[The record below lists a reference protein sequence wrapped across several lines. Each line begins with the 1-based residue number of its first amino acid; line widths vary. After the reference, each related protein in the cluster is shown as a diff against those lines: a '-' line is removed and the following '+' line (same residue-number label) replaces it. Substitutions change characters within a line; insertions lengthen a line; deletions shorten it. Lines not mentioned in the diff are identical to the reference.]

1 MGKKEEILNVAHML
15 FSEKGYNLSMSE
27 LSKAVK
33 IKTPSLYS
41 HFRSK
46 EEIVECIVKQEIE
59 KCFSYLEVTIN
70 EMEDK
75 KCREKFEGVLFA
87 IFDYFSQNKR
97 LGFWRNISLIQNS
110 KLKNDFHVIIKE
122 KEDYYLDKLKQCV
135 EKGISKGEIK
145 ETVGEGAVYLY
156 FTMLQ
161 GMMDLMLLY
170 ENQPLDVNEYVKKTW
185 SAYWEGIKAT

>member
-1 MGKKEEILNVAHML
+1 MGKKDEILNVAHML

-27 LSKAVK
+27 LSNAVQ
-33 IKTPSLYS
+33 IKTPSIYS

-46 EEIVECIVKQEIE
+46 DEIIECIVKQEIE
-59 KCFSYLEVTIN
+59 NCFSYLQITIN
-70 EMEDK
+70 EIEGK
-75 KCREKFEGVLFA
+75 KCKEKFEGVLFA
-87 IFDYFSQNKR
+87 IFHYFNQNKR
-97 LGFWRNISLIQNS
+97 LGFWKNISLIQNT
-110 KLKNDFHVIIKE
+110 KLKNEFHKIIKE
-122 KEDYYLDKLKQCV
+122 REDYYLDKLKQCV
-135 EKGISKGEIK
+135 EKGIAEGQIK

-185 SAYWEGIKAT
+185 GAYWEGIKAI